1 MKKIAV
7 VGTGYVGLVTG
18 VGLSHIG
25 HEVTCLDVD
34 HEKIDLLQKGR
45 SPIYEVSLEPMIQ
58 ENQKQKRLSF
68 TSKYEDIQ
76 ESEIILIAVG
86 TPQHP
91 DGSANLTYIYEAAE
105 AIAQTINQEVTVVV
119 KSTVPVGTC
128 QNVKNYIQAK
138 TPFPI
143 QMVSNPEFLRE
154 GNALKDLFEGDRIVI
169 GSDDQKAIQTVMEMY
184 APFDIPMMTT
194 DLASAEMIKYASNAF
209 LATKISFINEIS
221 SICEKVG
228 ANVEAVAKGMGMDRR
243 IGSSFLQA
251 GIGYGG
257 SCFPKDTKAL
267 VQMAGNVEHQ
277 FDLLESVIHVN
288 NKQQNKIVD
297 QMKERCGSLVGKR
310 ITILGLAFK
319 PGTDDLREAASLVIL
334 DRLLREGAFI
344 TAYDPVAM
352 PRAKEK
358 FPAVTFASNVKEA
371 LAGADLAAIV
381 TEWEEFKEL
390 PLHFYDELMNEA
402 ILFDGRN
409 CYSLDEVREQNME
422 YYSVGRPAIEHTKS
436 APLMHK
442 A

>member
-25 HEVTCLDVD
+25 HEVTCLDIDPV
-34 HEKIDLLQKGR
+34 KIDLLQKGR
-45 SPIYEVSLEPMIQ
+45 SPIYEESLEPMIQ

-68 TSKYEDIQ
+68 TSEYEDIQ
-76 ESEIILIAVG
+76 DAEIVLIAVG
-86 TPQHP
+86 TPQQQ
-91 DGSANLTYIYEAAE
+91 DGSANLTYIFQAAE
-105 AIAQTINQEVTVVV
+105 RIAKTINHDVTVVV

-128 QNVKNYIQAK
+128 QRLRNYIQDR
-138 TPFPI
+138 TPFSI
-143 QMVSNPEFLRE
+143 RMVSNPEFLRE

-169 GSDDQKAIQTVMEMY
+169 GSGNPEATQQVMEMY
-184 APFDIPMMTT
+184 SPFDIPMMTT
-194 DLASAEMIKYASNAF
+194 DLASAELIKYASNAF

-288 NKQQNKIVD
+288 NKQQNKLVD

-319 PGTDDLREAASLVIL
+319 PGTDDLREAPSLVII
-334 DRLLREGAFI
+334 DRLLREGALI
-344 TAYDPVAM
+344 TAYDPAAM
-352 PRAKEK
+352 PRAKEL

-371 LAGADLAAIV
+371 LMGAELAAIV
-381 TEWEEFKEL
+381 TEWEEIKEL
-390 PLHFYDELMNEA
+390 PLSHYEESMEEA

-409 CYSLDEVREQNME
+409 CYSLEEVMEHNME
-422 YYSVGRPAIEHTKS
+422 YYSVGRPAIGHTKS
-436 APLMHK
+436 ATLTHK

>member
-25 HEVTCLDVD
+25 HEVTCLDIDPV
-34 HEKIDLLQKGR
+34 KIDLLQKGC
-45 SPIYEVSLEPMIQ
+45 SPIYEESLEPMIQ

-76 ESEIILIAVG
+76 DAEIVLIAVG
-86 TPQHP
+86 TPQQP
-91 DGSANLTYIYEAAE
+91 DGSANLTYIFQAADR
-105 AIAQTINQEVTVVV
+105 IAKTINQEVTVVV

-128 QNVKNYIQAK
+128 QRLRNYIQDR
-138 TPFPI
+138 TPFSV

-169 GSDDQKAIQTVMEMY
+169 GSDNPEAIQKVMEMY

-267 VQMAGNVEHQ
+267 VQMAGNVKHQ

-288 NKQQNKIVD
+288 NKQQNKLVD
-297 QMKERCGSLVGKR
+297 QMKERFGSLVGKR

-319 PGTDDLREAASLVIL
+319 PGTDDLREAASLVII
-334 DRLLREGAFI
+334 DRLLREGALI

-352 PRAKEK
+352 PIAKEH
-358 FPAVTFASNVKEA
+358 FPAVTFPANVKEA
-371 LAGADLAAIV
+371 LTGAELAAIV

-390 PLHFYDELMNEA
+390 PLDLYEELMEEA

-409 CYSLDEVREQNME
+409 CYSLEEVMEQNME
-422 YYSVGRPAIEHTKS
+422 YYSVGRPAVGHTKS
-436 APLMHK
+436 ATLTHE

>member
-68 TSKYEDIQ
+68 TSKCEDIQ
-76 ESEIILIAVG
+76 EAEIILIAVG
-86 TPQHP
+86 TPQQP
-91 DGSANLTYIYEAAE
+91 DGSANLMYIYEAAE
-105 AIAQTINQEVTVVV
+105 AIAQTINQEVTIVV

-128 QNVKNYIQAK
+128 RNVKNYIQAK

-143 QMVSNPEFLRE
+143 QIVSNPEFLRE

-169 GSDDQKAIQTVMEMY
+169 GSDDQEAMQTVMEMY

-228 ANVEAVAKGMGMDRR
+228 ANVEAVAKGMGMDHR

-310 ITILGLAFK
+310 ITVLGLAFK

-358 FPAVTFASNVKEA
+358 FPAVTFAPNVKEA

-381 TEWEEFKEL
+381 TEWDEFKEL
-390 PLHFYDELMNEA
+390 PLQLYDELMNEA

-409 CYSLDEVREQNME
+409 CYSLDEVREQNIE
-422 YYSVGRPAIEHTKS
+422 YYSVGRPAIGHTKS

>member
-86 TPQHP
+86 TPQQT

-105 AIAQTINQEVTVVV
+105 AIAQTINQGVTVVV

-128 QNVKNYIQAK
+128 QDVKNYIQAK

-169 GSDDQKAIQTVMEMY
+169 GSDDRKAIQTVMEMY

-381 TEWEEFKEL
+381 TEWDEFKEL
-390 PLHFYDELMNEA
+390 PLPLYDELMNEP

-409 CYSLDEVREQNME
+409 CYSLDEVREQDIE
-422 YYSVGRPAIEHTKS
+422 YYSVGRPAIGYRKS
-436 APLMHK
+436 APLTHK